1 MKIFRIQLRAAILL
15 SFCAA
20 TTIVEA
26 QKPDSIKTSEVKIAS
41 PNSKLS
47 LPVKFT
53 PPLYLLPFYNPM
65 PLNIKLS
72 DKHLPTTANPLLLKS
87 TSTDNAINSINLTLA
102 NDRRVAK
109 KNEVLG
115 AIAISAV
122 LGGVIN
128 QAVNGKELSKEAQRR
143 RENSIKPPTRR

>member
-1 MKIFRIQLRAAILL
+1 MKTFRIHLRTAILL
-15 SFCAA
+15 LLCTVA
-20 TTIVEA
+20 TIVEA
-26 QKPDSIKTSEVKIAS
+26 QKPDSVKTSEVKIAS
-41 PNSKLS
+41 PSSKLS

-65 PLNIKLS
+65 PINIKLS
-72 DKHLPTTANPLLLKS
+72 DRHLPTTANPLLLKS

-102 NDRRVAK
+102 NDRKEAK
-109 KNEVLG
+109 KNEILG

-128 QAVNGKELSKEAQRR
+128 QAVNGSELSREAQRR
-143 RENSIKPPTRR
+143 RENSMKVPNRR